1 MLQIT
6 CTSLS
11 YVRGP
16 VAVDVCVSVEVSFVG
31 LFVQRLLP
39 IICLL
44 FAAVCAADRS
54 VSGGRLCSG
63 CCQSYVCISLL

>member
-1 MLQIT
+1 MV

-16 VAVDVCVSVEVSFVG
+16 VAVDVGVSVEVSFVG
-31 LFVQRLLP
+31 LFVRRMLP

-54 VSGGRLCSG
+54 VSGGRLCAA
-63 CCQSYVCISLL
+63 CCQSYVYISLL